1 MSPEPLDEHAGKATL
16 SMSANM
22 IADEV
27 RRLCITIANANVPLL
42 RRPLTPSA
50 RMSVGRSSARS
61 MSADAV
67 SRGRAKGLVVCL
79 QRHMSSSPKLEVR
92 VALLL
97 TALAGWQGCSAGAGG
112 DGAGGSSTGG
122 SSTGGSAMGGTASRG
137 DGGARA
143 GTGGTSAATGGVTGA
158 AGDVAG
164 ASGTG
169 AGGAVA
175 GGSGQAGG
183 TAGGKGGSTGTAGHL
198 GGSGGAAGIGGS
210 GGLTAT
216 TGSGGAAG
224 GANGCDLPAT
234 VSFQRDVQPFL
245 IKSCGSTGSDGCHV
259 IDAASTM
266 SSGGWDH
273 AYDWITAGAHASSCP
288 EKPTPLRFQ
297 VVIAVIDQAN
307 PPTCSKSR
315 QMPPPNAT
323 GDGLRAPLT
332 SCQVAMLQTWLDEP
346 LVTQMHRADDSSP
359 TTPYPMP
366 PFN

>member
-1 MSPEPLDEHAGKATL
+1 
-16 SMSANM
+16 
-22 IADEV
+22 
-27 RRLCITIANANVPLL
+27 
-42 RRPLTPSA
+42 
-50 RMSVGRSSARS
+50 
-61 MSADAV
+61 
-67 SRGRAKGLVVCL
+67 
-79 QRHMSSSPKLEVR
+79 MSSSPKLEVR
-92 VALLL
+92 VAVLLA
-97 TALAGWQGCSAGAGG
+97 ALATWQGCGAGAGG
-112 DGAGGSSTGG
+112 DGTGG
-122 SSTGGSAMGGTASRG
+122 SSSGGSPTGGSAMGGTASG
-137 DGGARA
+137 GHGGARA
-143 GTGGTSAATGGVTGA
+143 GAGGASAATGGVTGA
-158 AGDVAG
+158 AGDSNG
-164 ASGTG
+164 TSGNG
-169 AGGAVA
+169 AGGAVTGGA
-175 GGSGQAGG
+175 GQAGSAAGGGSGGYGGGGAAGSK
-183 TAGGKGGSTGTAGHL
+183 AGSTGTAGHSGL
-198 GGSGGAAGIGGS
+198 GGSGGAAGIGG
-210 GGLTAT
+210 GGGISPT
-216 TGSGGAAG
+216 TGRGGAAG
-224 GANGCDLPAT
+224 GAIGCDLPAT

-323 GDGLRAPLT
+323 GGGLRAPLT
-332 SCQVAMLQTWLDEP
+332 SCQVATLQAWLNEP

>member
-1 MSPEPLDEHAGKATL
+1 
-16 SMSANM
+16 
-22 IADEV
+22 
-27 RRLCITIANANVPLL
+27 
-42 RRPLTPSA
+42 
-50 RMSVGRSSARS
+50 
-61 MSADAV
+61 
-67 SRGRAKGLVVCL
+67 
-79 QRHMSSSPKLEVR
+79 MSSSPKLEVR
-92 VALLL
+92 VAVLLA
-97 TALAGWQGCSAGAGG
+97 ALATWQGCGAGAGG
-112 DGAGGSSTGG
+112 DGTGG
-122 SSTGGSAMGGTASRG
+122 SSSGGSPTGGRAMGGTASGG
-137 DGGARA
+137 DGGVRA
-143 GTGGTSAATGGVTGA
+143 GAGGASAASGGVTGA
-158 AGDVAG
+158 AGDG
-164 ASGTG
+164 DGTSGTG

-175 GGSGQAGG
+175 GAAGQVGSEVGGVGGGPGGGGAAGSK
-183 TAGGKGGSTGTAGHL
+183 AGSTGTAGHSGL
-198 GGSGGAAGIGGS
+198 GGSGGAAGIGG
-210 GGLTAT
+210 GGGISST
-216 TGSGGAAG
+216 TGRGGAAG
-224 GANGCDLPAT
+224 GAIGCDLPTT

-297 VVIAVIDQAN
+297 VVIAVIDQAD

-323 GDGLRAPLT
+323 GGGLRAPLT
-332 SCQVAMLQTWLDEP
+332 SCQVATLQAWLDEP

>member
-1 MSPEPLDEHAGKATL
+1 
-16 SMSANM
+16 
-22 IADEV
+22 
-27 RRLCITIANANVPLL
+27 
-42 RRPLTPSA
+42 
-50 RMSVGRSSARS
+50 
-61 MSADAV
+61 
-67 SRGRAKGLVVCL
+67 
-79 QRHMSSSPKLEVR
+79 MSSSSKLEAGAV
-92 VALLL
+92 LLL
-97 TALAGWQGCSAGAGG
+97 AALATWPGCAGAGG
-112 DGAGGSSTGG
+112 GTGG
-122 SSTGGSAMGGTASRG
+122 SSTGGSPPGGGATGGTASGRS
-137 DGGARA
+137 DGGARTGA
-143 GTGGTSAATGGVTGA
+143 GGAAAPTGGVTGA

-164 ASGTG
+164 AAGRVSGT
-169 AGGAVA
+169 GGAVA
-175 GGSGQAGG
+175 GGAGQAGG
-183 TAGGKGGSTGTAGHL
+183 AAGGVGNASGGSGGATGGRAGATGAGGRLGL
-198 GGSGGAAGIGGS
+198 GGSGGAAGIGGA
-210 GGLTAT
+210 GGISST
-216 TGSGGAAG
+216 TGRGGAAG

-307 PPTCSKSR
+307 PPSCSNSR

-323 GDGLRAPLT
+323 GSGLRAPLT
-332 SCQVAMLQTWLDEP
+332 SCQVATLQAWLDEP

>member
-1 MSPEPLDEHAGKATL
+1 M
-16 SMSANM
+16 
-22 IADEV
+22 
-27 RRLCITIANANVPLL
+27 
-42 RRPLTPSA
+42 
-50 RMSVGRSSARS
+50 
-61 MSADAV
+61 
-67 SRGRAKGLVVCL
+67 
-79 QRHMSSSPKLEVR
+79 EVR

-97 TALAGWQGCSAGAGG
+97 AALATWQGCGAGAGG
-112 DGAGGSSTGG
+112 DGTGG
-122 SSTGGSAMGGTASRG
+122 SSSGGSPTGGRAMDGTASGG
-137 DGGARA
+137 DAGVRA
-143 GTGGTSAATGGVTGA
+143 GEGGTSAATGGIIGA
-158 AGDVAG
+158 AGDGAG
-164 ASGTG
+164 GSITG

-175 GGSGQAGG
+175 GGSGQAGSAARG
-183 TAGGKGGSTGTAGHL
+183 AGGAYGGGGGAAGGRAGSTGTAGHPGL
-198 GGSGGAAGIGGS
+198 GGSGGAAGIGG
-210 GGLTAT
+210 GGGISPT
-216 TGSGGAAG
+216 TGRGGAAG
-224 GANGCDLPAT
+224 GATGCALPAT

-259 IDAASTM
+259 IDATSTM

-323 GDGLRAPLT
+323 GGGLRAPLT
-332 SCQVAMLQTWLDEP
+332 SCQVATLQAWLDEP

>member
-1 MSPEPLDEHAGKATL
+1 
-16 SMSANM
+16 
-22 IADEV
+22 
-27 RRLCITIANANVPLL
+27 
-42 RRPLTPSA
+42 
-50 RMSVGRSSARS
+50 
-61 MSADAV
+61 
-67 SRGRAKGLVVCL
+67 
-79 QRHMSSSPKLEVR
+79 MSSSPKMEVR

-97 TALAGWQGCSAGAGG
+97 AALAAWQGCGAGAGG
-112 DGAGGSSTGG
+112 DGTGG
-122 SSTGGSAMGGTASRG
+122 SSSGGSPTGGSAMGGTASGG
-137 DGGARA
+137 DGGVRA
-143 GTGGTSAATGGVTGA
+143 GEGGTSAATGGIIGA
-158 AGDVAG
+158 AGDGAG
-164 ASGTG
+164 GSITG

-175 GGSGQAGG
+175 GGSGQAGSAARG
-183 TAGGKGGSTGTAGHL
+183 AGGAYGGGGGAAGGRAGSTGTAGHPGL
-198 GGSGGAAGIGGS
+198 GGSGGAAGTGG
-210 GGLTAT
+210 GGGISPT
-216 TGSGGAAG
+216 TGRGGAAG
-224 GANGCDLPAT
+224 GATGCALPAI

-307 PPTCSKSR
+307 PLTCSKSR

-323 GDGLRAPLT
+323 GGGLRAPLT
-332 SCQVAMLQTWLDEP
+332 SCQVATLQAWLNEP

>member
-1 MSPEPLDEHAGKATL
+1 
-16 SMSANM
+16 
-22 IADEV
+22 
-27 RRLCITIANANVPLL
+27 
-42 RRPLTPSA
+42 
-50 RMSVGRSSARS
+50 
-61 MSADAV
+61 
-67 SRGRAKGLVVCL
+67 
-79 QRHMSSSPKLEVR
+79 MSSSSKLQVR
-92 VALLL
+92 AALMLA
-97 TALAGWQGCSAGAGG
+97 ALAAWQGCGAGTG
-112 DGAGGSSTGG
+112 GAGGSSTGG
-122 SSTGGSAMGGTASRG
+122 SATGGSATGGSASG
-137 DGGARA
+137 GSAGGAPVGA
-143 GTGGTSAATGGVTGA
+143 GGTSTATGGVTGA

-175 GGSGQAGG
+175 GGSGQAGSAG
-183 TAGGKGGSTGTAGHL
+183 GVGGAYGGGGGAAGGKAGSTGTAGHL
-198 GGSGGAAGIGGS
+198 GLGGSGGAAGTGGG
-210 GGLTAT
+210 GGLPSM
-216 TGSGGAAG
+216 TGRGGAAG

-245 IKSCGSTGSDGCHV
+245 IKSCGSSGSDGCHV

-288 EKPTPLRFQ
+288 EQPTPLRFQ

-323 GDGLRAPLT
+323 GGGLRAPLT
-332 SCQVAMLQTWLDEP
+332 SCQVATLQAWLDEP